1 MLKASEPS
9 SYRATWGFPLAL
21 DLAQA
26 VAVSSKPASSAM
38 TKRSEYEI
46 FTLTTWLFK
55 VRLRCCYI
63 ERRAKQ
69 QHPLAIAAP
78 WLAGSS
84 HAS

>member
-1 MLKASEPS
+1 M
-9 SYRATWGFPLAL
+9 
-21 DLAQA
+21 
-26 VAVSSKPASSAM
+26 SSKPASSAM

-63 ERRAKQ
+63 EGRAKQ

-78 WLAGSS
+78 WRAGPS